1 MGRRK
6 SVYRPSKP
14 RVFDHPVSA
23 IFDEPYVTP
32 NAAVVRW
39 WYGDSFKEQRTA
51 SPWPGF
57 VDLCKNR
64 VRQNDLEMMEQRVWG
79 CARTVDFNGMPPS
92 PEFWKQVAESRD
104 RNVR

>member
-1 MGRRK
+1 MRKK

-23 IFDEPYVTP
+23 IFDDPYVTP

-39 WYGDSFKEQRTA
+39 WYGDLFEEQRTA
-51 SPWPGF
+51 SPFPGF
-57 VDLCKNR
+57 VERCMER
-64 VRQNDLEMMEQRVWG
+64 VRNDDLAVMERRVWG
-79 CARTVDFNGMPPS
+79 CAYADEFNGMPPS

-104 RNVR
+104 RK